1 MNIEKFGC
9 PHCGNDNIN
18 EFVFNSVDFMN
29 PQNKQNPILNG
40 YSYEWKPKIP
50 IGFHFKCSKCG
61 KDTFIIPEN
70 GKYGTIEWGEDIPQ
84 QVIFTPVYKQ
94 PEFSATTFIMYNEE
108 RKGGYLDQVVT
119 TNQNTILSLITREVI
134 TEDGSWKII
143 DKKMYNLLKSKG
155 FKEVGIYESNDDDAT
170 KSIRTTSSTDD
181 ATMAANDTTAATGN
195 DAKGTTNDARTE
207 KQHFTAKGN
216 RP

>member
-1 MNIEKFGC
+1 MNIEKMAC

-18 EFVFNSVDFMN
+18 EMIFNSVDYMN

-94 PEFSATTFIMYNEE
+94 PEFSATTFIMHNEE
-108 RKGGYLDQVVT
+108 IKGGHLDQVVT

-134 TEDGSWKII
+134 TEDGSWKVI
-143 DKKMYNLLKSKG
+143 DKKMYELLKSKG
-155 FKEVGIYESNDDDAT
+155 IKEVGYESNDDDAK
-170 KSIRTTSSTDD
+170 KSIRTTSGTNDE
-181 ATMAANDTTAATGN
+181 AMAIHDTTTTTASN
-195 DAKGTTNDARTE
+195 GTNTKNDARAE